1 MEGNSGF
8 GALVGIDWGDQQ
20 HHVVVW
26 DVERNARTEGTIE
39 QTPEAVHAWIG
50 CLEKRFGTSRVA
62 IAIEQSRGAVFYA
75 LMSYAFINLYPIN
88 PKSLA
93 RYRDAFRP
101 SGAKD
106 DPTDADFLVD
116 LLRHHR
122 DRLRPWKPDD
132 VGTRTLRLLVE
143 DRRSLVGQRT
153 SLVNQLTSR
162 LKQYFPQALE
172 WAGGLET
179 LQACDFLERWTTL
192 EKLRT
197 ARPSQLRTFFRKHTS
212 PLPAD
217 RIEQRI
223 AAIRKALELVTDEA
237 VVASSVMLVLAIV
250 AQLRAVV
257 TGINEY
263 DRCIAKLFAGHDDS
277 FIFDSFPGAGRRLA
291 PRLLVA
297 FGSDRDRFATAL
309 EVAQWSGIAPVLRRS
324 GSTTI
329 VQARRACPIF
339 VKQTFHE
346 YARLSID
353 YSRWASAFYD
363 QQLAKGMERNAIFRC
378 LAYRW
383 IRILFACWKSGERY
397 DEARYIEQLRRRG
410 SPLTKTI
417 AA

>member
-1 MEGNSGF
+1 MEGKSGF
-8 GALVGIDWGDQQ
+8 GAFIGIDWGDRQ

-26 DVERNARTEGTIE
+26 DVEQNARTERTVE
-39 QTPEAVHAWIG
+39 QTPEALHAWIG
-50 CLEKRFGTSRVA
+50 GLEKRFATSRVA

-75 LMSYAFINLYPIN
+75 LMSYAFIDLYPIN

-116 LLRHHR
+116 LLRNHR

-132 VGTRTLRLLVE
+132 VGMRTLRLLVE

-153 SLVNQLTSR
+153 SLVNQVTSR

-172 WAGGLET
+172 WAGGIET
-179 LQACDFLERWTTL
+179 LQACDFLERWPTL
-192 EKLRT
+192 EKLQT
-197 ARPSQLRTFFRKHTS
+197 ARPSQLRTFFREHTS

-250 AQLRAVV
+250 AQLRAVA

-263 DRCIAKLFAGHDDS
+263 DRRIAKLFAGHDDA
-277 FIFDSFPGAGRRLA
+277 FIFESFPGAGRRIA

-309 EVAQWSGIAPVLRRS
+309 EVAQWSGIAPVLKRS

-339 VKQTFHE
+339 VRQTFHE
-346 YARLSID
+346 FARLSVS
-353 YSRWASAFYD
+353 YSPWAAAFFD
-363 QQLAKGMERNAIFRC
+363 QQLAKGMEPNAIFRT

-383 IRILFACWKSGERY
+383 IRILFVCWKTRERY

-410 SPLTKTI
+410 SPLTKKI